1 MRAGDVLIAGT
12 EAEQQYLATQSLPRG
27 HYFHHAQAKA
37 PTMAMLDAVKDQL
50 PRPWVQ
56 DRPDL
61 TACYD
66 TCIRLLFANRR
77 VPTPGS
83 GFVSPYLDAAFN
95 SNVFLWDTAF
105 ITMFARLL
113 HPWVPSI
120 CSLDNFYAR
129 QYPDGE
135 ICREIRSD
143 TGLDLPWWVNLA
155 DDGLYSFFHRDY
167 GFRKLGSR
175 AADIRIEDTYHPD
188 LGRTPTHRPLLTL
201 DAMNNPVAAW
211 AELLSF
217 RQTGDL
223 DRLERVLPPLMA
235 YFAALDEQLRH
246 HRGLYVTDWASMD
259 NSPRN
264 DDLVF
269 GVDTA
274 SQMVLFAGNLL
285 EAADILRRA
294 GRVVVVDEALLE
306 ARRRDVTA
314 LINDLMWDEA
324 RGFYFDL
331 KGDLSQGSVRTVASF
346 WTLVSGVAPRVRAE
360 RLVAAL
366 EDPAAFNRPHRVPT
380 VAADEA
386 AYMAEGGYWRGGV
399 WAPTNQMVV
408 AGLDRYGF
416 HDLAQRIAANH
427 ADAVAQI
434 HEQEGTV
441 FEYYSPEHLDAGAN
455 DHRDFVGWSG
465 MGPIGFFMTHV
476 VGIQGDA
483 ETATIT
489 WRLPSPR
496 RACGIERYW
505 FAGRQLTLRAE
516 PLGSGWTVDS
526 EAAEGVVL
534 VVIPEDGQAV
544 VASLDQSVHLELAP

>member
-1 MRAGDVLIAGT
+1 M
-12 EAEQQYLATQSLPRG
+12 AE
-27 HYFHHAQAKA
+27 
-37 PTMAMLDAVKDQL
+37 LDAVRDQL

-66 TCIRLLFANRR
+66 TCVRLLFANRR
-77 VPTPGS
+77 TPRSGT

-135 ICREIRSD
+135 ICREISSE
-143 TGLDLPWWVNLA
+143 TGLDLPWWVNLG
-155 DDGLYSFFHRDY
+155 DDDLYSFFHRDY

-175 AADIRIEDTYHPD
+175 APEIRIEDTYHPD
-188 LGRTPTHRPLLTL
+188 LGRTPDHRPLLTL

-217 RQTGDL
+217 RQSGDL
-223 DRLERVLPPLMA
+223 NRLERVLPPLMA

-246 HRGLYVTDWASMD
+246 RSGLYVTDWASMD

-264 DDLVF
+264 DHLAF

-274 SQMVLFAGNLL
+274 SQMVLFADNLL
-285 EAADILRRA
+285 EAAAIVRRA
-294 GRVVVVDEALLE
+294 GRSVSIDEELLE
-306 ARRRDVTA
+306 ARRRDVTV
-314 LINDLMWDEA
+314 LVNDLMWDDA

-331 KGDLSQGSVRTVASF
+331 DANLQRVPVRTGAAF
-346 WTLVSGVAPRVRAE
+346 WTLVSGVAPPTRAE

-366 EDPAAFNRPHRVPT
+366 DDPAAFNRPHRVPT
-380 VAADEA
+380 VAADEDG
-386 AYMAEGGYWRGGV
+386 YVAEGGYWRGGV

-408 AGLDRYGF
+408 AGLDRCGF
-416 HDLAQRIAANH
+416 PDLARRIAANH
-427 ADAVAQI
+427 VDALAAI
-434 HEQEGTV
+434 HSQEGTV

-465 MGPIGFFMTHV
+465 LGPIGFFITHV
-476 VGIQGDA
+476 VGVSGDS
-483 ETATIT
+483 ETATLT
-489 WRLPSPR
+489 WRLPRER
-496 RACGIERYW
+496 RACGIDRYW
-505 FAGRQLTLRAE
+505 FAGRQVTLRAE
-516 PLGSGWTVDS
+516 PTPSGWTVDCD
-526 EAAEGVVL
+526 AADGMVL
-534 VVIPEDGQAV
+534 VVIPDAGDAV
-544 VASLDQSVHLELAP
+544 VASLQDSAHLEVTV

>member
-1 MRAGDVLIAGT
+1 MRAGDVHIPGT
-12 EAEQQYLATQSLPRG
+12 HAEHRYLATQSLPRG
-27 HYFHHAQAKA
+27 QYFHSA
-37 PTMAMLDAVKDQL
+37 PATPSTIAELAAVQHEL

-61 TACYD
+61 AACYD
-66 TCIRLLFANRR
+66 TCVRLLFGNRR
-77 VPTPGS
+77 IPAPGS

-135 ICREIRSD
+135 ICREMSSD

-175 AADIRIEDTYHPD
+175 APDIDIEDTYHPD
-188 LGRTPTHRPLLTL
+188 LGRTPEHQPLLTL

-223 DRLERVLPPLMA
+223 DRIERVLPPLMA
-235 YFAALDEQLRH
+235 YFTALDEQLRH
-246 HRGLYVTDWASMD
+246 RCGLYVTDWASMD

-264 DDLVF
+264 ADLAF

-274 SQMVLFAGNLL
+274 SQMVLFADNLL
-285 EAADILRRA
+285 ELAAILRRA
-294 GRVVVVDEALLE
+294 GRDFSFDEGLLE
-306 ARRRDVTA
+306 ARRRDVA
-314 LINDLMWDEA
+314 ELINDLMWDEA

-331 KGDLSQGSVRTVASF
+331 DADLRRGSVRTVAAF
-346 WTLVSGVAPRVRAE
+346 WTLISGVAPRARAE
-360 RLVAAL
+360 DLVAAL
-366 EDPAAFNRPHRVPT
+366 EDLAAFNRPHRVPT

-386 AYMAEGGYWRGGV
+386 AYVAEGGYWRGGV

-416 HDLAQRIAANH
+416 HDLAQRVATNH

-434 HEQEGTV
+434 HAQEGTV
-441 FEYYSPEHLDAGAN
+441 FEYYSPEHLDGGAN

-476 VGIQGDA
+476 VGIQSDA

-489 WRLPSPR
+489 WRLPSPP

-505 FAGRQLTLRAE
+505 FAGRQLTLHAQ
-516 PLGSGWTVDS
+516 PTTAGWTIDS

-534 VVIPEDGQAV
+534 VVVPEDGEAL
-544 VASLDQSVHLELAP
+544 VASLDQGVHLELAP